1 MKRERFINILGWMMD
16 DLELSGNELLIYA
29 LIYGFSQEAQGAYT
43 GSQKELA
50 DWVHTRQPKAADILA
65 KLTTRGLL
73 VKEDYTDAQNRRRC
87 LYKAI
92 IPPLSPNGI
101 YPQKG
106 QALSQNGINTYPQK
120 GYPLIKDNNKDIN
133 KSNQSIAGART
144 REDEV
149 ADLKKE
155 FRAKADAVAG
165 TTYTKEM
172 MDAFCDYWTEP
183 YTNPV
188 GKKFVR
194 WQGEKTWDMAARL
207 RTWASRDKQFAAKA
221 RPAYERPKLRP
232 AVDLT
237 FDWEEHRRK
246 MHEICGVKDG
256 EDNGY
261 DY

>member
-50 DWVHTRQPKAADILA
+50 DWVHTQRPKAADILT
-65 KLTTRGLL
+65 KLTARGLL
-73 VKEDYTDAQNRRRC
+73 VKEDYTDAKSNKRC
-87 LYKAI
+87 LYRAVM
-92 IPPLSPNGI
+92 PGMSQNGTCPQMGQGVSPNGTGGC
-101 YPQKG
+101 PQMG
-106 QALSQNGINTYPQK
+106 H
-120 GYPLIKDNNKDIN
+120 PLIKDNNKDIN

-144 REDEV
+144 RKEEV